1 MEVGSG
7 SREKGMV
14 RYWRLVI
21 QTTAL
26 ALILDLLYG
35 QELRIGIQI
44 SIGYDPTKSLKISQ
58 TTNGRRPIKRPKGI
72 KLQTDEAQS
81 NARRASNFKRT
92 KPNQTPEGHQTS
104 NGRSP
109 LKRPKGIKPQL
120 GEAQANARRASNLMW
135 AKPNQTPEGHRSSR
149 GLRAHES
156 PPTVDHSFE
165 MLHQFGFAVKI
176 HFPGFTSFARTHYT
190 KVLQLIH
197 DPPGPVVSEFEF
209 SLEHRSTSTVIE
221 ND

>member
-81 NARRASNFKRT
+81 NARRASN
-92 KPNQTPEGHQTS
+92 
-104 NGRSP
+104 
-109 LKRPKGIKPQL
+109 LK
-120 GEAQANARRASNLMW
+120 W
-135 AKPNQTPEGHRSSR
+135 AKPNQTPEGHQSSC
-149 GLRAHES
+149 GLRPHES

>member
-81 NARRASNFKRT
+81 NARRASNLKWA

-109 LKRPKGIKPQL
+109 IKRPKGIKLQTDK
-120 GEAQANARRASNLMW
+120 AQSNARRSSNLKW
-135 AKPNQTPEGHRSSR
+135 AKPNQTPEGHQTSNGRSPIKRPKGIKPHVGEAQSNAR
-149 GLRAHES
+149 RAS
-156 PPTVDHSFE
+156 ILMWAAPT
-165 MLHQFGFAVKI
+165 
-176 HFPGFTSFARTHYT
+176 
-190 KVLQLIH
+190 
-197 DPPGPVVSEFEF
+197 
-209 SLEHRSTSTVIE
+209 
-221 ND
+221 

>member
-58 TTNGRRPIKRPKGI
+58 TTNGRRPIKRPKSI

-81 NARRASNFKRT
+81 NARRASNLKWA

-104 NGRSP
+104 NGQSP
-109 LKRPKGIKPQL
+109 IKRPKVIKPQM
-120 GEAQANARRASNLMW
+120 GEAQSNARRASNLKW
-135 AKPNQTPEGHRSSR
+135 AKPNQTPEGHQTSCGRSPIKRPKGINPHVGCAHMSHLPLLITASR
-149 GLRAHES
+149 CSINSVSLS
-156 PPTVDHSFE
+156 
-165 MLHQFGFAVKI
+165 KY
-176 HFPGFTSFARTHYT
+176 TSLA
-190 KVLQLIH
+190 LL
-197 DPPGPVVSEFEF
+197 PSPGPTTPKYS
-209 SLEHRSTSTVIE
+209 
-221 ND
+221 N

>member
-81 NARRASNFKRT
+81 NARRASNLKWA

-104 NGRSP
+104 CGRSP
-109 LKRPKGIKPQL
+109 IKRPKGINPHVGCAHMSHL
-120 GEAQANARRASNLMW
+120 PLLITASRCSINSVSLS
-135 AKPNQTPEGHRSSR
+135 KY
-149 GLRAHES
+149 
-156 PPTVDHSFE
+156 
-165 MLHQFGFAVKI
+165 
-176 HFPGFTSFARTHYT
+176 TSLA
-190 KVLQLIH
+190 LL
-197 DPPGPVVSEFEF
+197 PSPGPTTPKYS
-209 SLEHRSTSTVIE
+209 
-221 ND
+221 N